1 MNICAKFELWFFVS
15 SAVLKIPS
23 ERKAANRWQQLKQTK
38 KIMFGIIN
46 FETFLIAG
54 LILNLTPGA
63 DTMYILGRS
72 IAQGKKAG
80 ILSALGISTGA
91 IFHIIFAT
99 LGLSIILAKS
109 AMAFEIVK
117 YLGAVYLIFLGLK
130 AIFKKTNGK
139 FELNDENEITNHKRI
154 YFSGILTNILNPK
167 VALFFLAFLP
177 QFIDPNYVQS
187 SLPFLILGIT
197 FLLTGTIWCL
207 ILALFAS
214 KLSDRIRKN
223 YKIKR
228 WLDKIT
234 GGIFIALG
242 IKLALTKK

>member
-1 MNICAKFELWFFVS
+1 
-15 SAVLKIPS
+15 
-23 ERKAANRWQQLKQTK
+23 
-38 KIMFGIIN
+38 MFGIIN
-46 FETFLIAG
+46 FEAFLIAG

-72 IAQGKKAG
+72 ISQGKKAG
-80 ILSALGISTGA
+80 VLSALGISTGA

-109 AMAFEIVK
+109 ATAFEIVK
-117 YLGAVYLIFLGLK
+117 YLGAAYLIFLGLK
-130 AIFKKTNGK
+130 SIFKKTEES
-139 FELNDENEITNHKRI
+139 FELSTKETKVNYKKI
-154 YFSGILTNILNPK
+154 YLSGVLTNILNPK

-177 QFIDPNYVQS
+177 QFIDPNYGQS
-187 SLPFLILGIT
+187 SLSFLILGLT
-197 FLLTGTIWCL
+197 FLFTGTVWCL

-223 YKIKR
+223 YRIKR
-228 WLDKIT
+228 VLDKIT

-242 IKLALTKK
+242 IKLALMRK

>member
-1 MNICAKFELWFFVS
+1 
-15 SAVLKIPS
+15 
-23 ERKAANRWQQLKQTK
+23 
-38 KIMFGIIN
+38 MFGIIN

-54 LILNLTPGA
+54 IILNLTPGA
-63 DTMYILGRS
+63 DTMYVLGRS

-99 LGLSIILAKS
+99 LGLSIILSKS

-117 YLGAVYLIFLGLK
+117 YLGAAYLVFLGLK
-130 AIFKKTNGK
+130 AIFRKTDGK
-139 FELNDENEITNHKRI
+139 FELNDENEILDYKKI

-223 YKIKR
+223 YKIKM

-234 GGIFIALG
+234 GSIFIALG